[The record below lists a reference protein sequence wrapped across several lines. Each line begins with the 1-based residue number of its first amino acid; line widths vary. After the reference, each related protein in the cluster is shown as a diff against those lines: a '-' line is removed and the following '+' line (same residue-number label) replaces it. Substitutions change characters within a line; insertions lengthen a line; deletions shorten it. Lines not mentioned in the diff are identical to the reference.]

1 MSFSASNDINGI
13 RSEINQALTD
23 FVTNQGKYL
32 RTIGPELDPVAVA
45 LEKFSKGE
53 VVGSSGSGSTSSTSS
68 SAGSGTTN

>member
-13 RSEINQALTD
+13 RSEINQALAD

-45 LEKFSKGE
+45 LEKFQI
-53 VVGSSGSGSTSSTSS
+53 VR
-68 SAGSGTTN
+68 